1 MRIKSKSS
9 NIYNQKLI
17 LNNTLA
23 EEIIIGFFLSN
34 LSLKKIFK
42 ESLNYYFFSITR
54 YRILY
59 YFLTNLGK
67 KRKKDQILQII
78 NELWKRKLL
87 KKVGGIK
94 KIINS
99 IKTSQNF
106 YLRNNSNM
114 NLRYLINMLYYY
126 YLKRLFIQYSYSI
139 IQTNYFYSLSINQL
153 YSLATKRLIDI
164 ACNHNLY
171 ESKHI
176 NSEMSS
182 LINRPEK
189 NYQEQ
194 IDILSGVSK
203 LDQITNGFKEGD
215 LVIIA
220 GRPSMGK
227 TSLAINIMCFLST
240 ELHHQVHFFSLEMSR
255 KEILYKIL
263 SLLSNLPVH
272 KIQKKLLFRQ
282 EWTDLQEAGYTLM
295 NSSLLID
302 DRGSS
307 SIEYIESECQNNKA
321 NKTIIVIDYL
331 QLIKVENNNFENRTQ
346 EIGYITRN
354 LKLLARGL
362 PAIAIILSQLNRNIE
377 NRTNKRPLLSDL
389 RESGCISLFN
399 FPKLYQREK
408 KYFILTLHCFKKY
421 YTLNRINRISVYK
434 SRKQYIFSIINLTH
448 FLLSTTHNH
457 QILTYHLWAK
467 EDQLKS
473 HQFNTIKN
481 GTPLNTKYILEL
493 KKPLFI
499 KCLGIDEV
507 YDISLETFHNFM
519 VNTYII
525 HNSIEQDA
533 DLILMLYKKEND
545 SKERII
551 DLVIAKHRHGSIG
564 SFQLLF
570 HADVCKF
577 SNVENNITTN
587 SLRIKSE

>member
-1 MRIKSKSS
+1 MRIKRKYS

-34 LSLKKIFK
+34 LSLKRILK

-59 YFLTNLGK
+59 YFLINLEK
-67 KRKKDQILQII
+67 KNKKYQTLQII
-78 NELWKRKLL
+78 DELWERKLL
-87 KKVGGIK
+87 KRVGGIK

-99 IKTSQNF
+99 IRTSQNF
-106 YLRNNSNM
+106 YLRNNGNM
-114 NLRYLINMLYYY
+114 NLRYLINVLYYY

-139 IQTNYFYSLSINQL
+139 IQTNYFYSLSINRL
-153 YSLATKRLIDI
+153 YSLATKRLSDI
-164 ACNHNLY
+164 ACNHHLY
-171 ESKHI
+171 ESKHVH
-176 NSEMSS
+176 SEMSS
-182 LINRPEK
+182 LINKPEA
-189 NYQEQ
+189 NYEEQ
-194 IDILSGVSK
+194 MNILSGFSK

-227 TSLAINIMCFLST
+227 TSFAINIICFLST
-240 ELHHQVHFFSLEMSR
+240 ELHHKVHLFSLEMSR
-255 KEILYKIL
+255 REILYRIL

-272 KIQKKLLFRQ
+272 KIQKKLLFGQ
-282 EWTDLQEAGYTLM
+282 EWTNLQEVGSTLI

-302 DRGSS
+302 DRCSS
-307 SIEYIESECQNNKA
+307 SIEYIESECQNYKA
-321 NKTIIVIDYL
+321 TKTIIIIDYL
-331 QLIKVENNNFENRTQ
+331 QLIKVENHNFENRTQ

-354 LKLLARGL
+354 LKLLARDL
-362 PAIAIILSQLNRNIE
+362 QAIAIILSQLNRNIE

-389 RESGCISLFN
+389 RESGCISLFS
-399 FPKLYQREK
+399 FPRLYQQKK
-408 KYFILTLHCFKKY
+408 KYFILILHCFKQY
-421 YTLNRINRISVYK
+421 YALNRINRINIYK
-434 SRKQYIFSIINLTH
+434 SRKQYIFSLINLTH
-448 FLLSTTHNH
+448 LLLSTTHNH
-457 QILTYHLWAK
+457 QFLTYHLWAK
-467 EDQLKS
+467 EDQLKF

-481 GTPLNTKYILEL
+481 SSALNTQCILEL

-507 YDISLETFHNFM
+507 YDISLETFHNFTI
-519 VNTYII
+519 NTYII

-533 DLILMLYKKEND
+533 DLILMLYKKESD
-545 SKERII
+545 SRERII
-551 DLVIAKHRHGSIG
+551 DIVIAKHRHGSIG